1 VATNKQYDPDRH
13 HRHGLRLPKHDYRFG
28 TFFITVKIKLYE
40 PMLEIP
46 ALRKIV
52 QREWKNLTRRYPG
65 AILGEFVIM
74 PDHLHFLLTLRGLT
88 EPRPYLWDVMRAFKS
103 SVTDAWIACLRKRE
117 MHCPAVFWQTRY
129 YERVVRDARE
139 AETFARYIR
148 ENPEK
153 LSDPKEMFWNDNA
166 GYWVDLS

>member
-1 VATNKQYDPDRH
+1 MTTHRYNPERH
-13 HRHGLRLPKHDYRFG
+13 HRKAMRLPKHDYRFG
-28 TFFITVKIKLYE
+28 TFFITITINLYE
-40 PMLEIP
+40 PLFEIP

-52 QREWKNLTRRYPG
+52 LREWQNLAHRYPG

-103 SVTDAWIACLRKRE
+103 LVTNTWIACLHKRH
-117 MHCPAVFWQTRY
+117 MHCPAIFWHRSY

-153 LSDPKEMFWNDNA
+153 LSNPKEVFWNDGR
-166 GYWVDLS
+166 GYWVDL